1 MRGYCRSWRMSYEPM
16 ALAAGYASITVGTL
30 ATRGE
35 PWTDENVLNF
45 NIKPTVI
52 EEMRIDNC
60 KMKTAK

>member
-1 MRGYCRSWRMSYEPM
+1 MSNEPM
-16 ALAAGYASITVGTL
+16 AIAAGYASTTVGTL

-45 NIKPTVI
+45 NIKRTVI
-52 EEMRIDNC
+52 EEMRIDDC